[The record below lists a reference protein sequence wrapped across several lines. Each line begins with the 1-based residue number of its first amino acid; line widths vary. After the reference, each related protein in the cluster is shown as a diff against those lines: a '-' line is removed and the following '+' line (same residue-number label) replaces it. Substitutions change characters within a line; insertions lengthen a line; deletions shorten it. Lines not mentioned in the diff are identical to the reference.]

1 MEEERARW
9 HEDLVASCRVAS
21 RRIASYRVVSDR
33 CYSRA
38 CRWKYASVTVTHACA
53 EPRKSERAFCCTR
66 QLATARRA
74 LALAAGCN
82 CRVRVAVIDATP
94 PLPSLSLSLSLSF
107 SSSYSRVLPVE
118 KTTNAPEFKGRR
130 LSCPGSYWSRQYSSN
145 EVSRSIGNW
154 CCNRSDLP
162 FYVSRVPFCS
172 VASHSYYR
180 RNLLRSTLLPL
191 CFCSV
196 DAATSTYN

>member
-1 MEEERARW
+1 M
-9 HEDLVASCRVAS
+9 
-21 RRIASYRVVSDR
+21 
-33 CYSRA
+33 
-38 CRWKYASVTVTHACA
+38 THACA

-94 PLPSLSLSLSLSF
+94 PLPSRSLFFSF
-107 SSSYSRVLPVE
+107 LFVFLPSFRALPVE

-145 EVSRSIGNW
+145 EVSRSIAK
-154 CCNRSDLP
+154 L
-162 FYVSRVPFCS
+162 
-172 VASHSYYR
+172 A
-180 RNLLRSTLLPL
+180 LRSFPLTVPRFASSLLFRRVAL
-191 CFCSV
+191 LL
-196 DAATSTYN
+196 